1 MLVLEVDTM
10 ATAAVTSKGQITIPI
25 EVREELGL
33 KAGDRIEFVKGEEG
47 RFFIQP
53 KKGSIMNLR
62 GMFKWTGKPVTI
74 EEMNEAIAAHVVEDW
89 ERFERQRSE

>member
-1 MLVLEVDTM
+1 M
-10 ATAAVTSKGQITIPI
+10 ASATLTSKGQITIPI

-33 KAGDRIEFVKGEEG
+33 KTGDRIEFVKSEG
-47 RFFIQP
+47 GKFFIQP

-62 GMFKWTGKPVTI
+62 GMFKGTGKPVSV
-74 EEMNEAIAAHVVEDW
+74 EEMDEAIAAHVVEDW

>member
-1 MLVLEVDTM
+1 MPSASL
-10 ATAAVTSKGQITIPI
+10 TSKGQITIPI

-33 KAGDRIEFVKGEEG
+33 KAGDRIEFVKGEGG
-47 RFFIQP
+47 RFFMQP

-62 GMFKWTGKPVTI
+62 GMFKWTGKPVTL
-74 EEMNEAIAAHVVEDW
+74 EEMDEAIAKHIVEDW

>member
-1 MLVLEVDTM
+1 M
-10 ATAAVTSKGQITIPI
+10 ATAALTSKGQITIPI

-33 KAGDRIEFVKGEEG
+33 KAGDRIEFVKSEG
-47 RFFIQP
+47 GKFFIQP

-62 GMFKWTGKPVTI
+62 GMFKGTGKPVSV
-74 EEMNEAIAAHVVEDW
+74 EEMDEAIAAHVVEDW

>member
-1 MLVLEVDTM
+1 M
-10 ATAAVTSKGQITIPI
+10 ATAALTSKGQITIPI

-33 KAGDRIEFVKGEEG
+33 KTGDRIEFVKSEG
-47 RFFIQP
+47 GKFFIQP

-62 GMFKWTGKPVTI
+62 GMFKWTGKPVSV
-74 EEMNEAIAAHVVEDW
+74 EEVDEAIAAHVVEDW

>member
-1 MLVLEVDTM
+1 M
-10 ATAAVTSKGQITIPI
+10 ASAAVTSKGQITIPI

-33 KAGDRIEFVKGEEG
+33 KTGDRIEFVKNEEG
-47 RFFIQP
+47 KFFIQP

-62 GMFKWTGKPVTI
+62 GMFKGSGKPASI

-89 ERFERQRSE
+89 ERFERQQSE

>member
-1 MLVLEVDTM
+1 M
-10 ATAAVTSKGQITIPI
+10 ATAALTSKGQITIPI

-33 KAGDRIEFVKGEEG
+33 KAGDRIEFVKSEEG
-47 RFFIQP
+47 KFFIQP

-62 GMFKWTGKPVTI
+62 GMFKWTGKPVSV
-74 EEMNEAIAAHVVEDW
+74 EEMDEAIAEHVLEDW